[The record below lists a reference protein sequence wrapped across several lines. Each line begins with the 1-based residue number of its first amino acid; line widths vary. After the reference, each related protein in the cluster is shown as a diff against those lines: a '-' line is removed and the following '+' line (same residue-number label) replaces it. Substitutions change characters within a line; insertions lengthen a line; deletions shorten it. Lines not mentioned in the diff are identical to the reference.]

1 MAEALEVATFE
12 APLTSGGDPDELSAK
27 VMQITNESTYPV
39 VFFLLWT
46 SWYPRQ
52 VETRIFPEYFSEDSI
67 TLPVYGNLHVR
78 LSKTI
83 NGLRL

>member
-1 MAEALEVATFE
+1 
-12 APLTSGGDPDELSAK
+12 
-27 VMQITNESTYPV
+27 MQIANESTYPV

-52 VETRIFPEYFSEDSI
+52 VEIRISPGYFSEDYI
-67 TLPVYGNLHVR
+67 TLPVYGNVHVR
-78 LSKTI
+78 LSETI